1 MGSGRNTLITDH
13 IAGIIAIND
22 VPNYPNLTPL
32 TAANVKYGTSLQ
44 KNINA
49 ILTQNRKLII
59 LGLGTTYVDD
69 LTIGGHQW
77 LKQEMYAY
85 ICLLGAD
92 TETDQKLAVTV
103 GEEVETYFYSDRRVS
118 SDWMF
123 AGRQRMT
130 PQVWSHGK
138 NNVVRT
144 FLMEL
149 RFKKFGTEGVP

>member
-44 KNINA
+44 QNINS
-49 ILTQNRKLII
+49 ILAKSRKLII

-69 LTIGGHQW
+69 MTIGGHQW
-77 LKQEMYAY
+77 LMQEMYAY

-92 TETDQKLAVTV
+92 TETDQKHAVTV
-103 GEEVETYFYSDRRVS
+103 GEE
-118 SDWMF
+118 
-123 AGRQRMT
+123 QRMT